1 MEDNKVLLEVEN
13 FSIVQDISEE
23 QFAIVEVYVCHDGNN
38 RHDMP
43 IKLSTL
49 KKAASTLKNKYLV
62 AGFDGVDFEGHEP
75 DEMIVGHFPESGK
88 ISYKKKNGKTYLVA
102 EAIMSKV
109 YADWAYQ
116 QFVESNHKGVSMEI
130 SVTKTKEDN
139 DGRTE
144 IKEFV
149 FNGVTILGDSHTPA
163 CEGADASIIK
173 FSVENASECYSKYS
187 WKSNV
192 IVRNFVDSMGVET
205 GKEGTEVVKEETVVT
220 EINTES
226 LENTENVAVETD
238 ETVEKETVVEETVET
253 TEEEVFEGDKEK
265 VEDDDTA
272 LMEDDEEKDD
282 DKDSDDE
289 SKDKSDKKDDKSKEK
304 DMEAEEKDCEDESED
319 KKFESLTAEQK
330 YQVFQAA
337 CKDKCLGYLE
347 SYDDEYL
354 YVYDYC
360 EGYIYRHSYTLDGTN
375 VTIGED
381 KERVMRGGYVPFEAD
396 TETKEIVTTEETVTE
411 ETDEAESVTNPEVE
425 TLQEEIAELK
435 ATIADYEAEKKSLEV
450 ESILSGVID
459 TLSPEQISN
468 LREEAKEFSLDRM
481 GEFSNKVK
489 ALAFESVKGSES
501 KYSFARVA
509 FGETNA
515 EPTTTGKYSW

>member
-1 MEDNKVLLEVEN
+1 MENNKMLLEVED

-38 RHDMP
+38 RHNMP

-109 YADWAYQ
+109 YADWAYD
-116 QFVESNHKGVSMEI
+116 QFVEQNHKGVSMEI

-226 LENTENVAVETD
+226 LENTENVTVETN

-272 LMEDDEEKDD
+272 LMEE
-282 DKDSDDE
+282 DKDKDEKDDE
-289 SKDKSDKKDDKSKEK
+289 SKDKSDDDDADKEE
-304 DMEAEEKDCEDESED
+304 DMEAKEDKEDKSDD

-337 CKDKCLGYLE
+337 CKDSCLGYLE

-396 TETKEIVTTEETVTE
+396 TETTEETVTE
-411 ETDEAESVTNPEVE
+411 ETNAAENVTNPEVE

-509 FGETNA
+509 FGQTNA